1 MRMIFV
7 NLPVKDLEAS
17 KSFYTALGFSINPD
31 YTDDT
36 AACVVISEAIYVM
49 LLTEDK
55 FREFIVN
62 EVADAKATTEV
73 LNALSVESREEA
85 DELFEKAIA
94 AGGKPWKPV
103 MEQGPMYGT
112 SFQDLDG
119 HVWETIFMDLG

>member
-7 NLPVKDLEAS
+7 NLPVRDLEAS
-17 KSFYTALGFSINPD
+17 KDFYTALGFSINPD

-62 EVADAKATTEV
+62 EVADANATTEV
-73 LNALSVESREEA
+73 LNALSVESRAEA
-85 DELFEKAIA
+85 DEMLERALA
-94 AGGKPWKPV
+94 AGGRPWKPA
-103 MEQGPMYGT
+103 MEQGPMYST